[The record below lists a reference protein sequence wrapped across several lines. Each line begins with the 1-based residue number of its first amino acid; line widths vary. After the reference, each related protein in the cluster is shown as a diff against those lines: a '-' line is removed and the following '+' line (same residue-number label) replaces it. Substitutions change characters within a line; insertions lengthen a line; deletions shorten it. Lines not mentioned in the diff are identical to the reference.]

1 MKQEKP
7 IYCIKSRNGRT
18 EMEGDFAAIVGWLR
32 ENRINSDDDLRRLGY
47 AAFEKDELW
56 ARVKDFPEFNLSD
69 REGRQALIK
78 AGKQANLSKWFG
90 VVALAVGCGLIAW
103 NQAWPRYVESAKVA
117 DSEQMA
123 EDAKADAADRIK
135 KATVAADQV
144 KAAADAAMKDAVR
157 IKDAAKKAEDDSR
170 KVVAEL
176 TIELNKAKVDR
187 NMAIRDRDATQT
199 EKDRALATVAE
210 QISSATDSLAKKLNA
225 ETADRKKLSAQ
236 LAEIRET
243 LPLLCRYHWTPAL
256 FGRDA
261 YEFGYLN
268 YSTETLNVRF
278 KITRADGSVLERSFK
293 VPPGDWLKLDIDGYR
308 FHEGDVVTIVPLDEQ
323 PVKFRAVAYI
333 CPKDKGK

>member
-47 AAFEKDELW
+47 AVFEKDELW

-117 DSEQMA
+117 DSEQRA
-123 EDAKADAADRIK
+123 EDAK
-135 KATVAADQV
+135 VAADQV
-144 KAAADAAMKDAVR
+144 MAAADAAMKEAVR
-157 IKDAAKKAEDDSR
+157 IKVAAKRAEDDSR

-176 TIELNKAKVDR
+176 NVELNKAKVDR
-187 NMAIRDRDATQT
+187 SMAIRDRDATQA

-225 ETADRKKLSAQ
+225 ETADKKKLSAQ

-278 KITRADGSVLERSFK
+278 KITRADGSVLERSFRI
-293 VPPGDWLKLDIDGYR
+293 PPGDWLKLDIDGYR
-308 FHEGDVVTIVPLDEQ
+308 FHEGDLVTLVPLDDFSARF
-323 PVKFRAVAYI
+323 KAVAYI

>member
-47 AAFEKDELW
+47 AVFEKDELW

-117 DSEQMA
+117 DSEQRA
-123 EDAKADAADRIK
+123 EDAK
-135 KATVAADQV
+135 VAADQV
-144 KAAADAAMKDAVR
+144 MSAADAAMKEAVR
-157 IKDAAKKAEDDSR
+157 IKVAAKKVEDDSR
-170 KVVAEL
+170 KIVDEL

-187 NMAIRDRDATQT
+187 SMAIRDRDATQA

-210 QISSATDSLAKKLNA
+210 QISSATATLAKKLNA
-225 ETADRKKLSAQ
+225 ETADKNKLSAQ

-243 LPLLCRYHWTPAL
+243 LPLLYRYNWTTAL

-261 YEFGYLN
+261 YEFCYLN

-278 KITRADGSVLERSFK
+278 KITRADGSVLERSFRI
-293 VPPGDWLKLDIDGYR
+293 PPGDWLKLDIDGHR
-308 FHEGDVVTIVPLDEQ
+308 FHEGDLVTLVPMDEFASRF
-323 PVKFRAVAYI
+323 KAVAYI

>member
-1 MKQEKP
+1 MNQDKP
-7 IYCIKSRNGRT
+7 IYCIKSRNGRI
-18 EMEGDFAAIVGWLR
+18 EKEGDFAEIVSWLR

-47 AAFEKDELW
+47 SVLEKDELW
-56 ARVKDFPEFNLSD
+56 ARVKDFPEFNLTD
-69 REGRQALIK
+69 REGRQVLVK
-78 AGKQANLSKWFG
+78 ATRQAKLLKWVG
-90 VVALAVGCGLIAW
+90 VAAFLVGCGLIAW

-117 DSEQMA
+117 ASEQMA

-144 KAAADAAMKDAVR
+144 KATADLAMKEAVR
-157 IKDAAKKAEDDSR
+157 IKDAAKKVEDDSR
-170 KVVAEL
+170 KAVTDL
-176 TIELNKAKVDR
+176 RSELNKAINDK
-187 NMAIRDRDATQT
+187 NMAIRDRDATQI
-199 EKDRALATVAE
+199 EKDRALASVAE
-210 QISSATDSLAKKLNA
+210 QIRTATASLNKKISAITA
-225 ETADRKKLSAQ
+225 ERDKLSEQ
-236 LAEIRET
+236 LSEIRET
-243 LPLLCRYHWTPAL
+243 LPLLCRYHWAPAL

-268 YSTETLNVRF
+268 YSAETLNVRF

>member
-7 IYCIKSRNGRT
+7 IYCIKSVHGRVET
-18 EMEGDFAAIVGWLR
+18 EGDFAAIVGWLH

-47 AAFEKDELW
+47 AVLEKDELW
-56 ARVKDFPEFNLSD
+56 ARVKDFPEFGLSA
-69 REGRQALIK
+69 REGRQALGK
-78 AGKQANLSKWFG
+78 AVGQAKLLKWLG
-90 VVALAVGCGLIAW
+90 VAAFAVGCGLIAW
-103 NQAWPRYVESAKVA
+103 NQAWPRYEESEKVA
-117 DSEQMA
+117 DSKQEA
-123 EDAKADAADRIK
+123 EDAK
-135 KATVAADQV
+135 VAADQV
-144 KAAADAAMKDAVR
+144 KAVADTAMKDAVR
-157 IKDAAKKAEDDSR
+157 IKDAAKKVEDDSK
-170 KVVAEL
+170 KVIAEL
-176 TIELNKAKVDR
+176 TIEINRAKVDKS
-187 NMAIRDRDATQT
+187 MAIRDRDATQA

-293 VPPGDWLKLDIDGYR
+293 VPPRDWLKLDIDGYN
-308 FHEGDVVTIVPLDEQ
+308 FHEGDLVTLVPVDEFASRF
-323 PVKFRAVAYI
+323 KAVAYI

>member
-1 MKQEKP
+1 MKQDKP
-7 IYCIKSRNGRT
+7 IYCIKSVHGRVET
-18 EMEGDFAAIVGWLR
+18 EGDFAAIVGWLR

-47 AAFEKDELW
+47 AVLEKDELW

-69 REGRQALIK
+69 REGRQALGK
-78 AGKQANLSKWFG
+78 AVGQAKLFKWVG
-90 VVALAVGCGLIAW
+90 VVALLVGCGLIAW

-117 DSEQMA
+117 DSEQRA
-123 EDAKADAADRIK
+123 EDAK
-135 KATVAADQV
+135 VAADQV
-144 KAAADAAMKDAVR
+144 KAAADATMKDAVR
-157 IKDAAKKAEDDSR
+157 IKVAAKKAEDDSR

-187 NMAIRDRDATQT
+187 SMAIRDRDATQA

>member
-7 IYCIKSRNGRT
+7 IYCIKSVHGRV
-18 EMEGDFAAIVGWLR
+18 EKEGDFAAIVGWLR

-47 AAFEKDELW
+47 AVLEKDELW

-69 REGRQALIK
+69 REGRQALGK
-78 AGKQANLSKWFG
+78 AVGQAKLLKWVG
-90 VVALAVGCGLIAW
+90 VIALLVGCGLIVW
-103 NQAWPRYVESAKVA
+103 NQAWPRYEESAKVA
-117 DSEQMA
+117 DSEQRA
-123 EDAKADAADRIK
+123 EDAK
-135 KATVAADQV
+135 VAADQV
-144 KAAADAAMKDAVR
+144 KAAADAAMKEALR
-157 IKDAAKKAEDDSR
+157 IKVAAKKTEDDSR

-199 EKDRALATVAE
+199 EKERALATVAE
-210 QISSATDSLAKKLNA
+210 QISSATATLAKKLDA
-225 ETADRKKLSAQ
+225 ETADKKKLSAQ

-293 VPPGDWLKLDIDGYR
+293 IPPGDWLKLDIDGYR
-308 FHEGDVVTIVPLDEQ
+308 FHEGDLVTLVPMDEFATRF
-323 PVKFRAVAYI
+323 KAVAYI